1 MSVSISIYINLSFED
16 NEQLM
21 LAFHETCEVKQ
32 RARPYLHGRLESETR
47 PDKWSYNK
55 FKELIHFFR
64 ETFIATVTQ
73 LNEKLDKEKMELV
86 TPIKSSNSSATL
98 NTSASKREWSAD
110 ELALL
115 IKAVNLFPAGKKL

>member
-1 MSVSISIYINLSFED
+1 MVLQQILTAD
-16 NEQLM
+16 
-21 LAFHETCEVKQ
+21 
-32 RARPYLHGRLESETR
+32 P
-47 PDKWSYNK
+47 
-55 FKELIHFFR
+55 FFR

-98 NTSASKREWSAD
+98 NTSSSKREWSAD